1 MAKRRR
7 VGKPFVKTIRKM
19 GKRCFVKKA
28 NGKVKMVKNSRCG
41 LKKKS

>member
-7 VGKPFVKTIRKM
+7 VGKPFVKTIRKV

-28 NGKVKMVKNSRCG
+28 NGKLRMVKSKRCG
-41 LKKKS
+41 LKTK